1 MTVIRALVYDGMKQV
16 AMDIEQ
22 KLEALTQTVELLAR
36 MHLGNETLFR
46 EHQAEYRER
55 SLRTDERL
63 AQLMET
69 MNRLANIVEAE
80 DQRLDDLES
89 GQ

>member
-1 MTVIRALVYDGMKQV
+1 
-16 AMDIEQ
+16 MDIEK

-36 MHLGNETLFR
+36 MHMDHER
-46 EHQAEYRER
+46 EYHER

-63 AQLMET
+63 AQLMEAMT
-69 MNRLANIVEAE
+69 RLTNIVEAHE
-80 DQRLDDLES
+80 QRLDDLER

>member
-1 MTVIRALVYDGMKQV
+1 MMDGYRLP
-16 AMDIEQ
+16 MDIEQ

-36 MHLGNETLFR
+36 MHVDHER
-46 EHQAEYRER
+46 EYHER
-55 SLRTDERL
+55 SVRTDDRL

-80 DQRLDDLES
+80 DQRLDDLEG
-89 GQ
+89 GQQPA

>member
-1 MTVIRALVYDGMKQV
+1 MDYDGLKNKV
-16 AMDIEQ
+16 TMDIEQ

-36 MHLGNETLFR
+36 MHVDHER
-46 EHQAEYRER
+46 EYHER
-55 SLRTDERL
+55 SVRTDDRL

-80 DQRLDDLES
+80 DQRLDDLE

>member
-1 MTVIRALVYDGMKQV
+1 
-16 AMDIEQ
+16 MDIEQ

-36 MHLGNETLFR
+36 MHVDHER
-46 EHQAEYRER
+46 EYHER
-55 SLRTDERL
+55 SVRTDDRL

-89 GQ
+89 GQQPA